1 MNTSYYPHSTNL
13 IGDLQKAYEEAQSQ
27 RIFYQ

>member
-1 MNTSYYPHSTNL
+1 MNTSYPHSTNL
-13 IGDLQKAYEEAQSQ
+13 IGDLQKAYEEAQPK